1 MKTVV
6 ERSKLS
12 NLLKN
17 RHIIIDVTQIRN
29 PFGLTPKT
37 LYNMWSYDMEIH
49 SIIILLTGYSINFIS
64 EIFSFS

>member
-12 NLLKN
+12 NLLKD

-49 SIIILLTGYSINFIS
+49 SIILLTGYSINFIS
-64 EIFSFS
+64 ETFSFS